1 MTLAA
6 AALLTPGSGRTGRD
20 VLAEP
25 GGHPA
30 QDAAADLA
38 GIRLPG
44 AGQGPV
50 R

>member
-1 MTLAA
+1 MTLTAA
-6 AALLTPGSGRTGRD
+6 APLTPGSGRAGRD
-20 VLAEP
+20 VRAEP

-30 QDAAADLA
+30 QNTAADLA

-44 AGQGPV
+44 SGQG

>member
-1 MTLAA
+1 MTLTAA
-6 AALLTPGSGRTGRD
+6 VLLTPGRGRVGSD

-44 AGQGPV
+44 SGQG

>member
-6 AALLTPGSGRTGRD
+6 AALLTPGRGRVGRD

-30 QDAAADLA
+30 QDAAADLPD
-38 GIRLPG
+38 IRLPG
-44 AGQGPV
+44 PGQG

>member
-1 MTLAA
+1 MTLAG
-6 AALLTPGSGRTGRD
+6 AALLTPGRGRVD

-44 AGQGPV
+44 PGQG

>member
-1 MTLAA
+1 MTLTAA
-6 AALLTPGSGRTGRD
+6 APLTPGRGHVRRD

-30 QDAAADLA
+30 QDAAADRA

-44 AGQGPV
+44 SGQG

>member
-1 MTLAA
+1 MILAA
-6 AALLTPGSGRTGRD
+6 AALLTPGCGRAGRD
-20 VLAEP
+20 VLAGP

-30 QDAAADLA
+30 QDAAADPT

>member
-1 MTLAA
+1 MTLTA
-6 AALLTPGSGRTGRD
+6 AALLTPGSGRAGRD

-30 QDAAADLA
+30 QDTPADLA

-44 AGQGPV
+44 PGQG

>member
-6 AALLTPGSGRTGRD
+6 AAHQPQPEAASG
-20 VLAEP
+20 AMSSP
-25 GGHPA
+25 NPA
-30 QDAAADLA
+30 ATRRKDAAADLA

-44 AGQGPV
+44 PGQG

>member
-6 AALLTPGSGRTGRD
+6 AALLTPGRGRVGRD
-20 VLAEP
+20 GLAEP

-38 GIRLPG
+38 GIRVLG
-44 AGQGPV
+44 SGQG

>member
-6 AALLTPGSGRTGRD
+6 AAPLTPGSSRGGRD

-30 QDAAADLA
+30 QDAAADHA

-44 AGQGPV
+44 SGQG